1 MGNSSSGLPKHQH
14 SKSAHP
20 PGSPVPCSL
29 IVAEAPTFKIGTIN
43 IGDRQR
49 GRVKAASVIDC
60 NPTKE
65 SILIAA
71 TKLYSDE
78 FQSKLKN
85 VINPYGEGGAA
96 KIIKEI
102 IREKDLSGILKKK
115 FYDIEV
121 S

>member
-1 MGNSSSGLPKHQH
+1 M
-14 SKSAHP
+14 
-20 PGSPVPCSL
+20 
-29 IVAEAPTFKIGTIN
+29 
-43 IGDRQR
+43 
-49 GRVKAASVIDC
+49 
-60 NPTKE
+60 
-65 SILIAA
+65 IAA

-78 FQSKLKN
+78 FQGKLKN

-96 KIIKEI
+96 KRIKEV